1 MQTDT
6 YRKRRD
12 TPLPIKWLSPESI
25 KDMVIFTHDSAT
37 AFSFKFLLFAAPQE
51 FSTQSDVWSFGIVL
65 WEVFSLGATPYPG
78 MEPAGLRLYEFLARG
93 ERMRQPEHAP
103 GYVYDIMQHCWRSD
117 PADRLTF
124 GRIAELLVREIRW
137 GIQLYILSLSLLNKN
152 RLCSKTC
159 GCNNIVL

>member
-1 MQTDT
+1 MILLQ
-6 YRKRRD
+6 
-12 TPLPIKWLSPESI
+12 L
-25 KDMVIFTHDSAT
+25 

-137 GIQLYILSLSLLNKN
+137 GIQPSYILSLSLSLLNKN

-159 GCNNIVL
+159 GCNNIVLKSN